1 VLLEI
6 ALQPCGWLAAYAGS
20 ALTSPKDLRFR
31 NLGGTGRIHQDVFPN
46 TGTLTMRCRMTQAS
60 SASDMII
67 ESFDFRVASGKK
79 MIYDGE
85 TTFGFFTES
94 TLAQQKGLAG
104 ADDRRYRPDSYKG
117 AAFRQYSFADVPP
130 FCPEP
135 GLAFGDT
142 PARQL
147 TMPGRA
153 IRMMDVIEQYDPAGG
168 PSGLG
173 YIQGSKQVDPE
184 EWFFKAHFY
193 QDPVWPGSLGIEAFM
208 QLLKFIALDRWPHLA
223 SACRFSLVT
232 GTRHAWTY
240 RGQVIPGNQKV
251 IVEAIVTQI
260 DASPSPLILADGFL
274 SVDGLTIYE
283 MKQFGI
289 CLMH

>member
-1 VLLEI
+1 
-6 ALQPCGWLAAYAGS
+6 
-20 ALTSPKDLRFR
+20 
-31 NLGGTGRIHQDVFPN
+31 
-46 TGTLTMRCRMTQAS
+46 
-60 SASDMII
+60 
-67 ESFDFRVASGKK
+67 

-94 TLAQQKGLAG
+94 ALAQQKGLAN
-104 ADDRRYRPDSYKG
+104 ADDKRYRPDANEG
-117 AAFRQYSFADVPP
+117 AAWRQYPLADMPP
-130 FCPEP
+130 LFPEP
-135 GLAFGDT
+135 GFEFREL
-142 PARQL
+142 PPRQM
-147 TMPGRA
+147 TMPARA
-153 IRMMDVIEQYDPAGG
+153 IRMMDVIERYDPAGG

-173 YIQGSKQVDPE
+173 YIQGSKNVDPE

-208 QLLKFIALDRWPHLA
+208 QLLKFIALDRWPDLA
-223 SACRFSLVT
+223 SRCRFSLVT
-232 GTRHAWTY
+232 GARHAWTY

-260 DASPSPLILADGFL
+260 DESPYPLIMADGFL

-289 CLMH
+289 RLMPLP